1 MTSPGSP
8 PDDLVRRLLD
18 VSELH
23 GDFVLSSGRRS
34 NVYFDKFR
42 FLADPALLR
51 EVAERVRALLPEGVT
66 HLAAPEGAATLLLS
80 AVALKAGLPMIVVRK
95 EPKAY
100 GTRSRVEGYPDP
112 GAVVALIED
121 VSTTGHQVE
130 AAAKAVERQGCTVAC
145 IVLALDRGG
154 AEVLRA
160 SGYRVETVVSVSV
173 PPADAAGTSGAA
185 GAGSSDTSGA
195 AGAAGAPGA
204 ANPPGPAG

>member
-1 MTSPGSP
+1 MPASATGGDALTTASATPPGSP
-8 PDDLVRRLLD
+8 PDDLARRLLD

-23 GDFVLSSGRRS
+23 GEFVLSSGRRS

-80 AVALKAGLPMIVVRK
+80 AVALEAELPMIVVRK

-100 GTRSRVEGYPDP
+100 GTKSQVEGYPKH
-112 GAVVALIED
+112 GATVALIED

-130 AAAKAVERQGCTVAC
+130 AAARAVERRGCTVAC

-154 AEVLRA
+154 AAVLRS

-173 PPADAAGTSGAA
+173 SSADPPAAGGDAEAEA
-185 GAGSSDTSGA
+185 
-195 AGAAGAPGA
+195 
-204 ANPPGPAG
+204 PPGPTG